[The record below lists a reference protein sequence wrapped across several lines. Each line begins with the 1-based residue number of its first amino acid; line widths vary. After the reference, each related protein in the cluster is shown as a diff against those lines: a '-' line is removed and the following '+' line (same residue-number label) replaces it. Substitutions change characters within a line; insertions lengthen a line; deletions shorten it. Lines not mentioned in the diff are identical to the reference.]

1 MNLCTAVSLSLFC
14 RLEWKRS
21 IPPILIKDKTE
32 IARIIVRKPP
42 IHWRRD
48 LQNKIPFG
56 DFDTS
61 IIIEEPLDVMPDI
74 DSKKAS
80 VKCTKISENRK
91 GKDEKSPSKGQT
103 KIVKIIITLV
113 LKLYSLPRE
122 ASSNATPE
130 NNPREDEKINEKAT
144 DISLYENEIKAGK
157 NIAKEINNIDQP
169 KENNKVEIICIKI
182 SLKKIKSYSK
192 KFF

>member
-1 MNLCTAVSLSLFC
+1 MKQMNMAPVALL
-14 RLEWKRS
+14 
-21 IPPILIKDKTE
+21 IP
-32 IARIIVRKPP
+32 VYM
-42 IHWRRD
+42 
-48 LQNKIPFG
+48 N
-56 DFDTS
+56 
-61 IIIEEPLDVMPDI
+61 
-74 DSKKAS
+74 
-80 VKCTKISENRK
+80 
-91 GKDEKSPSKGQT
+91 
-103 KIVKIIITLV
+103 ITLV

-122 ASSNATPE
+122 ARSNATPE

-192 KFF
+192 KFFYSFYHTFFCKQNNFMILASRNDTDSKCKR

>member
-1 MNLCTAVSLSLFC
+1 
-14 RLEWKRS
+14 
-21 IPPILIKDKTE
+21 
-32 IARIIVRKPP
+32 
-42 IHWRRD
+42 
-48 LQNKIPFG
+48 
-56 DFDTS
+56 
-61 IIIEEPLDVMPDI
+61 MPDI

-192 KFF
+192 KFFYSFYHTFFCKQNNFIMDRYTCFTSRNNNFLISYNSSKSNTSW